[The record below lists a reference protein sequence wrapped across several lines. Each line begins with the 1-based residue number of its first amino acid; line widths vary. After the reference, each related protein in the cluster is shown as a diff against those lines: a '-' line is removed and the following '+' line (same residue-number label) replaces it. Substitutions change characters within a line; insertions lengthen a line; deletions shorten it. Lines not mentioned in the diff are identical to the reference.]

1 MANPHL
7 DGGQP
12 WWPSTSSSTTQVAP
26 PTGGNQVSPGHPG
39 GEYQP
44 DLNPPVV
51 TQPLPP
57 KDPNII
63 QEGIGSLGGSLH
75 GDEIY
80 QPEIKNTY
88 DVLDAF
94 TDLSKLHGQT
104 SLPGAA
110 GQNDLT
116 KYGKSWAFN
125 PNNPDNLIGNDTH
138 TLGNMIMTS
147 IDPET
152 GKSIPILDSEGKPIF
167 TSFGK
172 SLYDHMHDEG
182 FVGQNQSVHDSS
194 SLEDYIKT
202 FSFDELQDWERDYF
216 DQNWYGGD
224 WDQFLGQPYG
234 GYPESAS
241 MTDPKWWQQTA
252 LSDITPTGFS
262 DFQHMYGKEFGEE
275 RVASPHSWGIEP
287 FSEMIIEGDY

>member
-1 MANPHL
+1 
-7 DGGQP
+7 
-12 WWPSTSSSTTQVAP
+12 
-26 PTGGNQVSPGHPG
+26 
-39 GEYQP
+39 
-44 DLNPPVV
+44 
-51 TQPLPP
+51 
-57 KDPNII
+57 
-63 QEGIGSLGGSLH
+63 
-75 GDEIY
+75 
-80 QPEIKNTY
+80 
-88 DVLDAF
+88 
-94 TDLSKLHGQT
+94 
-104 SLPGAA
+104 
-110 GQNDLT
+110 
-116 KYGKSWAFN
+116 
-125 PNNPDNLIGNDTH
+125 
-138 TLGNMIMTS
+138 MTS